1 MDKIKK
7 TFERIKNY
15 LNNVFNRKNIKL
27 IEANT
32 RVIQNESNSDGIYEE
47 QIETDKEDFFTV
59 YKNLKFG
66 KIKITDLMINDL
78 LKIQLMMQKEVD
90 IMNDKIEGLENE
102 LIELDTEKSV
112 LEKDKQIYIEKI
124 REDNWKRYC

>member
-7 TFERIKNY
+7 IFERIKNY

-32 RVIQNESNSDGIYEE
+32 QVIQNESNSNEIYEE
-47 QIETDKEDFFTV
+47 QIETDKEEFFTV
-59 YKNLKFG
+59 YKNLKAG

-90 IMNDKIEGLENE
+90 IMDEKIEGLENE
-102 LIELDTEKSV
+102 LMELDTEKSI
-112 LEKDKQIYIEKI
+112 LEKDKQIYVKKLQEA
-124 REDNWKRYC
+124 N

>member
-7 TFERIKNY
+7 IFERIKNY

-32 RVIQNESNSDGIYEE
+32 RVIQNESISDEIYEE
-47 QIETDKEDFFTV
+47 QIETDKEELFTV
-59 YKNLKFG
+59 YKNLKSG

-90 IMNDKIEGLENE
+90 IMDEKIEGLENE
-102 LIELDTEKSV
+102 LIELDTEKSI
-112 LEKDKQIYIEKI
+112 LEKDKQIYVKKLQEA
-124 REDNWKRYC
+124 N

>member
-7 TFERIKNY
+7 IFERIKNY

-32 RVIQNESNSDGIYEE
+32 RVIQNESNSNEIYEE
-47 QIETDKEDFFTV
+47 QIETDKEEFFTV
-59 YKNLKFG
+59 YKNLKSG

-78 LKIQLMMQKEVD
+78 LKIQLMMQKEID
-90 IMNDKIEGLENE
+90 IMDEKIEGLENE

-112 LEKDKQIYIEKI
+112 LEKDNQIYVRKLQ
-124 REDNWKRYC
+124 DNN

>member
-124 REDNWKRYC
+124 REDN